1 MSSYVEKLDVIDEV
15 RNTLSKLKDVSF
27 YKEIDRELPVFIILG
42 AQSSGKSSVI
52 KRITNNK
59 IKLPEKADMC
69 TRVSTEVQLRKG
81 DSTFQ
86 EVSLEG
92 PEDFETVI
100 INEKDIRQAVAQA
113 QELALS
119 MVKDQIFALDYT
131 IVIKYSDPEQPNV
144 TFIDMPGFTMETDAG
159 EKAAKTLAENRVNKY
174 PGTLVLHVVKANT
187 DYGSVISSS
196 FIRGVEKTTL
206 TVLTHLDNR
215 TEAQSYL
222 DKTKKIIKENMF
234 AVLGKCDDS
243 QEVEEQQLKQ
253 IDFLTYDNEIGLG
266 SKALSL
272 KLEELMSCHLGRQ
285 IPIAIEKLTLSYRET
300 TKRLEIIQEKQPAQ
314 VLYQLFSELKEKYL
328 NSKEFLETNFRQLI
342 EQLVIEI
349 RNYFIKPL
357 NEGQLKFQKLDSLD
371 EVNIGDHVLL
381 SPNNKKDNEED
392 NEDLAVPSEEEE
404 ESEGE
409 EKNDFKIDLGKIN
422 MGSNNSFRK
431 ESESEN
437 VDSTQM
443 VKGRIIEILTYPI
456 NDENEPR
463 FKLKLDNGDIMIKE
477 SNDCY
482 SAHCI
487 SSPCLLGEIQEE
499 MNKNRGLRN
508 TIHADRMPIIEK
520 HAQKFS
526 EYYSQVMTKLSKQ
539 FYSLLEK
546 TYTEVFTSQENEI
559 NQIPLGKLKKEFWK
573 LLKGQQQKMAQT
585 IDRIQSYN
593 QPPIVNTTNEHYL
606 HQLIAKMM
614 EGVDFSDDQ
623 ASCKHIY
630 FNIRAFIKDQRKFIC
645 EIASKEFQKT
655 LLIEC
660 ESQFN
665 HLLDTSMEV
674 LTPLIK
680 DPEKIIREREVLGNK
695 KLLLE
700 KALSEFEK
708 IDDN

>member
-1 MSSYVEKLDVIDEV
+1 MSSYVEKLNVIDEV

-27 YKEIDRELPVFIILG
+27 YQKIDRELPVFIILG

-81 DSTFQ
+81 DTTFQ

-113 QELALS
+113 QELALNR
-119 MVKDQIFALDYT
+119 VKGQIFASDYT

-159 EKAAKTLAENRVNKY
+159 EEAAKTLAENRVNKY

-234 AVLGKCDDS
+234 AVLGNCEDS
-243 QEVEEQQLKQ
+243 QEIEEQQLKQ

-300 TKRLEIIQEKQPAQ
+300 IKRLEIIQEKQPAQ
-314 VLYQLFSELKEKYL
+314 ILYQLFSELKEKYL
-328 NSKEFLETNFRQLI
+328 NSKELLETNFRQLI
-342 EQLVIEI
+342 EQLSIEI
-349 RNYFIKPL
+349 KNYCIKPFS
-357 NEGQLKFQKLDSLD
+357 EGKLRLQILDPLD
-371 EVNIGDHVLL
+371 EVNIGDHVFVFRYEQVVKKEDFPTLYPEVESDDEDITQIVKGTIIEML
-381 SPNNKKDNEED
+381 TYQINNK
-392 NEDLAVPSEEEE
+392 
-404 ESEGE
+404 
-409 EKNDFKIDLGKIN
+409 
-422 MGSNNSFRK
+422 
-431 ESESEN
+431 
-437 VDSTQM
+437 
-443 VKGRIIEILTYPI
+443 
-456 NDENEPR
+456 NEPR
-463 FKLKLDNGDIMIKE
+463 FNNKNEPRFRLKLDNGNIIIKKP
-477 SNDCY
+477 NDCY
-482 SAHCI
+482 SAHCV
-487 SSPCLLGEIQEE
+487 SSSCLLGEIQEE

-526 EYYSQVMTKLSKQ
+526 EYYSQVMNKFSKQ

-546 TYTEVFTSQENEI
+546 TYTEVFTSQDNEI
-559 NQIPLGKLKKEFWK
+559 NQIPLGKLKKDFWK

-614 EGVDFSDDQ
+614 ESVDFSDDQ
-623 ASCKHIY
+623 AACKHIY

-695 KLLLE
+695 KVLLE
-700 KALSEFEK
+700 KALAEFEK

>member
-1 MSSYVEKLDVIDEV
+1 MSSYVEKLNVIDEV
-15 RNTLSKLKDVSF
+15 RNTLSKLKDVRF
-27 YKEIDRELPVFIILG
+27 YQEIDRELPVFIILG

-81 DSTFQ
+81 DTTLQ

-92 PEDFETVI
+92 PEDFETEI
-100 INEKDIRQAVAQA
+100 IPEKDICQAVSQA

-119 MVKDQIFALDYT
+119 KVKGKIFASDYT

-144 TFIDMPGFTMETDAG
+144 TFIDMPGFTMESDAG
-159 EKAAKTLAENRVNKY
+159 EEAAKTLAENRVNKY
-174 PGTLVLHVVKANT
+174 PGTLVLHVVKGNT

-206 TVLTHLDNR
+206 TVLTHLDNHS
-215 TEAQSYL
+215 EAQLYL

-234 AVLGKCDDS
+234 AVLGNCNES

-272 KLEELMSCHLGRQ
+272 KLEELMSSHLGLQ
-285 IPIAIEKLTLSYRET
+285 IPIAIEKLTLSHQET
-300 TKRLEIIQEKQPAQ
+300 MKRLEIIQERQPAQ
-314 VLYQLFSELKEKYL
+314 ILYQLFSELKEKYL
-328 NSKEFLETNFRQLI
+328 NSKELLETNFRQLI
-342 EQLVIEI
+342 EQLAIEI
-349 RNYFIKPL
+349 RNYCIKPL
-357 NEGQLKFQKLDSLD
+357 NEGKLRLQILDPLD
-371 EVNIGDHVLL
+371 EVNIGDHVFV
-381 SPNNKKDNEED
+381 SPNNKKDNKEDEDLEASSEKEEED
-392 NEDLAVPSEEEE
+392 YKYYPEI
-404 ESEGE
+404 ESDDE
-409 EKNDFKIDLGKIN
+409 
-422 MGSNNSFRK
+422 
-431 ESESEN
+431 
-437 VDSTQM
+437 DSTQM
-443 VKGRIIEILTYPI
+443 VKGTIIEMLTYQI
-456 NDENEPR
+456 NMKNEPYFR
-463 FKLKLDNGDIMIKE
+463 LKLDNGDIICKKPNE
-477 SNDCY
+477 CY

-526 EYYSQVMTKLSKQ
+526 EYYSQVMNKFSKQ

-546 TYTEVFTSQENEI
+546 TYTEVFTSQDNEI
-559 NQIPLGKLKKEFWK
+559 NQIPLGKLKKDFWK
-573 LLKGQQQKMAQT
+573 LLKGQQQKMAHT

-623 ASCKHIY
+623 AACKHIY

-665 HLLDTSMEV
+665 HLLDNSMEV
-674 LTPLIK
+674 LIPLIK

-708 IDDN
+708 IDEN